1 MQWSALLPHRKK
13 ACGFPANALVQ
24 CYVHFKLIGKS
35 KLSVGGIVSAD
46 SRVKLVT
53 SPECNPAFG
62 SRQLEWLILSAGE
75 AVKENRWT

>member
-1 MQWSALLPHRKK
+1 MALLPHRKK

-46 SRVKLVT
+46 SCVKLVT
-53 SPECNPAFG
+53 SPECNPAFD
-62 SRQLEWLILSAGE
+62 SRQLDWLSCSAGE